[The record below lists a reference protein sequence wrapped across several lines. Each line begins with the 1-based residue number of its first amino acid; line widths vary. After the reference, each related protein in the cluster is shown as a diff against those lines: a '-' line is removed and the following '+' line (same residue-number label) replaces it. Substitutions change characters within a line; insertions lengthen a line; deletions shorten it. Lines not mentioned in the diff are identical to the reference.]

1 MKEHIKGLDLSESF
15 YSECA
20 LPLLREHYPDLRY
33 SAGLIGWGSDVL
45 GYDDEVS
52 TDHNW
57 GPRFYLFLRDED
69 ISKKQE
75 LYDMFAEN
83 LPYEHRGYSV
93 NFVNRNGESHMN
105 PISEGK
111 VKPLMDILTVE
122 QYLSDW
128 YLGRSDLTDLTDLDW
143 LTFSEHRLL
152 GVTSGKIF
160 KDDLGLK
167 SKLEAIRFY
176 PENVRLYLIASNWA
190 IFSEEQAFLNRCAYV
205 GDNIGSALVCGR
217 MADRLMRLAFL
228 YCKKYAPYSKWFGT
242 AFSKLPIKDGLKDA
256 LLKAVTASDL
266 ETRETEIIRA
276 QKLIIDMHNEAGI
289 TEFFE
294 AEVSDYGR
302 NAKIIFV
309 CKLIDDIKEKLK
321 GTGLEKYPL
330 IGSFNGVANLSE
342 LWDYMP
348 LMKKAKMIYE

>member
-15 YSECA
+15 YNECA

-105 PISEGK
+105 SISEGK

-128 YLGRSDLTDLTDLDW
+128 YLG
-143 LTFSEHRLL
+143 
-152 GVTSGKIF
+152 
-160 KDDLGLK
+160 
-167 SKLEAIRFY
+167 
-176 PENVRLYLIASNWA
+176 
-190 IFSEEQAFLNRCAYV
+190 
-205 GDNIGSALVCGR
+205 
-217 MADRLMRLAFL
+217 
-228 YCKKYAPYSKWFGT
+228 
-242 AFSKLPIKDGLKDA
+242 
-256 LLKAVTASDL
+256 
-266 ETRETEIIRA
+266 
-276 QKLIIDMHNEAGI
+276 
-289 TEFFE
+289 
-294 AEVSDYGR
+294 
-302 NAKIIFV
+302 
-309 CKLIDDIKEKLK
+309 
-321 GTGLEKYPL
+321 
-330 IGSFNGVANLSE
+330 
-342 LWDYMP
+342 
-348 LMKKAKMIYE
+348 